1 MATIKEIA
9 KEAGVSIATVSH
21 VINKTRYV
29 SPELAEKVEDVIK
42 KLGYDKKIAV
52 AGNQFRIGKKS
63 EIALLLPG
71 LSGTLYSQLASA
83 ISACITER
91 GYSLTVYFH
100 HDDVTLE
107 KNIITNILNNKRI
120 AGLIIVPA
128 ARRRSSSRSLSSSSF
143 RFCSWT
149 ARFAWKAS
157 APCWRTVKKGFTE
170 AAFIC

>member
-63 EIALLLPG
+63 EIALLCRVCRERFILSWLP
-71 LSGTLYSQLASA
+71 
-83 ISACITER
+83 
-91 GYSLTVYFH
+91 
-100 HDDVTLE
+100 
-107 KNIITNILNNKRI
+107 
-120 AGLIIVPA
+120 
-128 ARRRSSSRSLSSSSF
+128 
-143 RFCSWT
+143 RFQ
-149 ARFAWKAS
+149 
-157 APCWRTVKKGFTE
+157 PV
-170 AAFIC
+170 